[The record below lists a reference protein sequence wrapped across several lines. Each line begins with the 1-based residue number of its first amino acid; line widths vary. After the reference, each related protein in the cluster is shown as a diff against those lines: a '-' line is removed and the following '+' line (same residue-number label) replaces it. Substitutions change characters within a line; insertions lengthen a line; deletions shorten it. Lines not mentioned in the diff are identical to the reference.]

1 MNLILTLRAKEL
13 KKLSF
18 KSKIITDVDLTS
30 NQTRF
35 GGKSIFSQLVK
46 IGSEIIFELRFNL
59 KLIIQKT
66 REIIKLDTSSS
77 SAKHLSDKNCFT
89 TV

>member
-1 MNLILTLRAKEL
+1 MNLILTFRAKKL

-18 KSKIITDVDLTS
+18 KSKTDVDLTS

-35 GGKSIFSQLVK
+35 GGKPIFSQLVK
-46 IGSEIIFELRFNL
+46 IDSEIIFELRFNL

-66 REIIKLDTSSS
+66 RKIIKLDTSSS
-77 SAKHLSDKNCFT
+77 STKHLSDKNCFT

>member
-1 MNLILTLRAKEL
+1 MNLILTLRAKKL

-35 GGKSIFSQLVK
+35 GGKPIFSQLVK
-46 IGSEIIFELRFNL
+46 IDSEIIFELRFNL
-59 KLIIQKT
+59 ELIIQKT

>member
-1 MNLILTLRAKEL
+1 MNLILTLRAKKL

-30 NQTRF
+30 NQARF
-35 GGKSIFSQLVK
+35 GEKPIFSQLVK
-46 IGSEIIFELRFNL
+46 IGSKIIFKLRFNL